1 MSVYPKPHIHGFIG
15 RFSLLDCRLLIVA
28 DAGLDPRKAGLES
41 IRPCGRVFVG
51 TRTVIHRGVAFLLER
66 VLAAFRIGF
75 LSRLGGVCQR
85 LNIHAQAYDSS
96 RVAAGLEPKHES
108 GRVVSTVGE
117 VDVVQSILFLEEVVL
132 GVDILRFDRLE
143 HLDRQILGER
153 PVEISGLKE
162 SRSIGLGDTARV
174 LGVRV

>member
-1 MSVYPKPHIHGFIG
+1 M
-15 RFSLLDCRLLIVA
+15 
-28 DAGLDPRKAGLES
+28 DAGLNTRSAGIGTIVPR
-41 IRPCGRVFVG
+41 GRIFVG
-51 TRTVIHRGVAFLLER
+51 TRTVIDRGVAFLLER
-66 VLAAFRIGF
+66 VPAAFHNRPP
-75 LSRLGGVCQR
+75 SRLCGAGER
-85 LNIHAQAYDSS
+85 LNIHAQAYDSIQ
-96 RVAAGLEPKHES
+96 VAAGLEPKYES

-132 GVDILRFDRLE
+132 GVDILRCDRLE